1 MKDLN
6 KIIKLELKRVLKEQ
20 ETENY
25 MFFSNLEQI
34 KRQCELLLSFDKQMI
49 ENLLQNGHDWA
60 DDHVSEAKNNM
71 DQVFDFIMNE
81 KEGDQQGELNESC
94 WDGYK
99 QVGGKMKN
107 GKMVPNCVPKNKS
120 IKEASS
126 PAQQAAIAINM
137 KKKGIEPKNES
148 VEMEIDE
155 SKNVPT
161 NPKLWA
167 ASKAAAKAKF
177 DVYPSAYANGWAA
190 KHYKSKG
197 GGWRKKTNESI
208 NESRKNDEVYHRTY
222 TSAINTALEYAE
234 RKGFTYDRDEVAR
247 EIGMGPR
254 KPKEGDTNRF
264 TISLKKDDKEQKK
277 SLHIQVY
284 GMKET
289 YELNCYIN

>member
-1 MKDLN
+1 MKNLDQ
-6 KIIKLELKRVLKEQ
+6 IIKVKLRKILEEQ

-81 KEGDQQGELNESC
+81 KEGGQQGELNESC

-99 QVGGKMKN
+99 KVGGKMKN

-120 IKEASS
+120 IKEATS

-137 KKKGIEPKNES
+137 KKKGQTPKSEMS
-148 VEMEIDE
+148 EKEMYEAMEIDE
-155 SKNVPT
+155 SKNCPT
-161 NPKLWA
+161 DSAKWS

-190 KHYKSKG
+190 KNYKAKG
-197 GGWRKKTNESI
+197 GGWKKC
-208 NESRKNDEVYHRTY
+208 K
-222 TSAINTALEYAE
+222 
-234 RKGFTYDRDEVAR
+234 
-247 EIGMGPR
+247 
-254 KPKEGDTNRF
+254 
-264 TISLKKDDKEQKK
+264 
-277 SLHIQVY
+277 
-284 GMKET
+284 
-289 YELNCYIN
+289 

>member
-1 MKDLN
+1 MKNLDQ
-6 KIIKLELKRVLKEQ
+6 IIKLQLKKVLSEQ

-49 ENLLQNGHDWA
+49 ESLLKNGHDWA
-60 DDHVSEAKNNM
+60 DDHITVSKENL

-81 KEGDQQGELNESC
+81 KESGQQGELNESC

-120 IKEASS
+120 IKESSS

-148 VEMEIDE
+148 AEMEIDE
-155 SKNVPT
+155 SKNTPT

-167 ASKAAAKAKF
+167 AALSWARSRYDVCPSAYCNGAAAKR
-177 DVYPSAYANGWAA
+177 
-190 KHYKSKG
+190 YKSKG
-197 GGWRKKTNESI
+197 GGWRKT
-208 NESRKNDEVYHRTY
+208 
-222 TSAINTALEYAE
+222 
-234 RKGFTYDRDEVAR
+234 
-247 EIGMGPR
+247 
-254 KPKEGDTNRF
+254 
-264 TISLKKDDKEQKK
+264 KK
-277 SLHIQVY
+277 
-284 GMKET
+284 
-289 YELNCYIN
+289 

>member
-1 MKDLN
+1 MKKLEQ
-6 KIIKLELKRVLKEQ
+6 IIKVQLKKVIEEQ

-34 KRQCELLLSFDKQMI
+34 KRQCELLLGFDKQMI

-60 DDHVSEAKNNM
+60 DDHITVSKENL

-81 KEGDQQGELNESC
+81 KEGGQQGELNESC

-120 IKEASS
+120 IKESSS

-137 KKKGIEPKNES
+137 KKKGQTPKSEMS
-148 VEMEIDE
+148 EKEMYEAMEIDE
-155 SKNVPT
+155 SKNCPT
-161 NPKLWA
+161 DSAKWS

-190 KHYKSKG
+190 KNYKAKG
-197 GGWRKKTNESI
+197 GGWKKC
-208 NESRKNDEVYHRTY
+208 K
-222 TSAINTALEYAE
+222 
-234 RKGFTYDRDEVAR
+234 
-247 EIGMGPR
+247 
-254 KPKEGDTNRF
+254 
-264 TISLKKDDKEQKK
+264 
-277 SLHIQVY
+277 
-284 GMKET
+284 
-289 YELNCYIN
+289 

>member
-1 MKDLN
+1 MKNLDR
-6 KIIKLELKRVLKEQ
+6 IIKVQLRKILEEQ

-81 KEGDQQGELNESC
+81 KEGGQQGELNESC

-99 QVGGKMKN
+99 KVGGKMKN

-126 PAQQAAIAINM
+126 PTQQAAIAINM
-137 KKKGIEPKNES
+137 KKKGQTPKSEMS
-148 VEMEIDE
+148 EKEMYEAMEIDE
-155 SKNVPT
+155 SKNCPT
-161 NPKLWA
+161 DSAKWS

-177 DVYPSAYANGWAA
+177 DVFPSAYANGWAA
-190 KHYKSKG
+190 KNYKAKG
-197 GGWRKKTNESI
+197 GGWKKC
-208 NESRKNDEVYHRTY
+208 K
-222 TSAINTALEYAE
+222 
-234 RKGFTYDRDEVAR
+234 
-247 EIGMGPR
+247 
-254 KPKEGDTNRF
+254 
-264 TISLKKDDKEQKK
+264 
-277 SLHIQVY
+277 
-284 GMKET
+284 
-289 YELNCYIN
+289 

>member
-1 MKDLN
+1 MKNLN
-6 KIIKLELKRVLKEQ
+6 QIIKVQLKKILSEQ

-49 ENLLQNGHDWA
+49 ENLLSNGHDWA
-60 DDHVSEAKNNM
+60 DDHITVSKENM

-81 KEGDQQGELNESC
+81 KEKGQQGELNESC

-137 KKKGIEPKNES
+137 KKKGVEPKNES
-148 VEMEIDE
+148 EQEIDE
-155 SKNVPT
+155 SKNCPT
-161 NPKLWA
+161 DPGKWA
-167 ASKAAAKAKF
+167 ASKAAAKRKF

-190 KHYKSKG
+190 KNYKSKG
-197 GGWRKKTNESI
+197 GGWKK
-208 NESRKNDEVYHRTY
+208 
-222 TSAINTALEYAE
+222 
-234 RKGFTYDRDEVAR
+234 
-247 EIGMGPR
+247 
-254 KPKEGDTNRF
+254 
-264 TISLKKDDKEQKK
+264 
-277 SLHIQVY
+277 
-284 GMKET
+284 
-289 YELNCYIN
+289 C